1 MRTILV
7 PVDTTSTTENAV
19 KLSADWAK
27 QYGYE
32 HIILLKTNNES
43 VFEYLHIAEGHSFVN
58 EESINIVL
66 KDTEELLEKLSQI
79 IIEKSPEL
87 KVSKATTDMSLIRS
101 INDIIKNQEHVE
113 LIILGS
119 DDNTSV
125 TESFIS
131 ENIIDIARTSP
142 IKTLIVP
149 NNYTYTPIRNIL
161 IPCDV
166 ESIAK
171 LDRLFH
177 YKSIIHQKDI
187 HLSLLNINKKAHNDV
202 TDSKKEELEK
212 YIQENL
218 TDIPNSIH
226 YSYDENII
234 NGILSF
240 ASLNKTDLVIALPGR
255 HSFLYYLANRSISE
269 GIYQNANQ
277 PVLILK

>member
-58 EESINIVL
+58 EESINMVL

-79 IIEKSPEL
+79 ILEKSPEI

-101 INDIIKNQEHVE
+101 INDIIRNQEHVE

-125 TESFIS
+125 TDSFIS

-149 NNYTYTPIRNIL
+149 NSYTYTPIRNIL

-166 ESIAK
+166 ESITK

-187 HLSLLNINKKAHNDV
+187 HLSLLNINKKADRDV

-218 TDIPNSIH
+218 NDIPNSIH

-240 ASLNKTDLVIALPGR
+240 ATSNKTDLVIALPGR

>member
-58 EESINIVL
+58 EESINMVL

-79 IIEKSPEL
+79 ILEKSPEI

-149 NNYTYTPIRNIL
+149 NSYTYTPIRNIL

-166 ESIAK
+166 ESITK

-187 HLSLLNINKKAHNDV
+187 HLSLLNINKKADRDV

-218 TDIPNSIH
+218 NDIPNSIH

-240 ASLNKTDLVIALPGR
+240 ATSNKTDLVIALPGR

>member
-7 PVDTTSTTENAV
+7 PVDTTATTENAV
-19 KLSADWAK
+19 KISADWAK
-27 QYGYE
+27 QYGYD

-58 EESINIVL
+58 EESINMVL

-79 IIEKSPEL
+79 IIEKAPEI

-101 INDIIKNQEHVE
+101 INDIIKNQENVE

-119 DDNTSV
+119 DDPTSV
-125 TESFIS
+125 TDSFIS

-142 IKTLIVP
+142 IKTLIIP
-149 NNYTYTPIRNIL
+149 NSYHYTPIRNIL

-166 ESIAK
+166 ESITK

-187 HLSLLNINKKAHNDV
+187 HLSLLNINKKANNDG
-202 TDSKKEELEK
+202 TDSKKAELEK

-218 TDIPNSIH
+218 NDIPNSIH
-226 YSYDENII
+226 YSFDENII

-240 ASLNKTDLVIALPGR
+240 ASLNKTDLVIALPGK

-269 GIYQNANQ
+269 GIYQNASQ

>member
-7 PVDTTSTTENAV
+7 PVDSTPTTENAV
-19 KLSADWAK
+19 KISADWAK
-27 QYGYE
+27 QYGYD

-58 EESINIVL
+58 EESINMIL
-66 KDTEELLEKLSQI
+66 QNTEELLEKLSQI
-79 IIEKSPEL
+79 ILEKSPEI

-101 INDIIKNQEHVE
+101 INDIIKNQQNVE

-142 IKTLIVP
+142 VKTLVIP
-149 NNYTYTPIRNIL
+149 NGYTYTPIKNIL
-161 IPCDV
+161 IPCD
-166 ESIAK
+166 IDGIKK

-187 HLSLLNINKKAHNDV
+187 HLTLLNINKKANNNA
-202 TDSKKEELEK
+202 TDPKKDELEK
-212 YIQENL
+212 YILENL
-218 TDIPNSIH
+218 SDISNSVH
-226 YSYDENII
+226 YSFDENII
-234 NGILSF
+234 RGILSF
-240 ASLNKTDLVIALPGR
+240 ASSNNTDLVIALPGR

-269 GIYQNANQ
+269 GIYQNASQ